1 MNRQVIARSVLAIL
15 ATAAAV
21 VGLASPARAGSIL
34 EGPHAELDRTNVEVD
49 DRVIVTIDGFEARVV
64 TISVCGNEG
73 RRGSADCNMVASKGL
88 RLDGD
93 GTATT
98 AQFGIAAPPVSCPC
112 IVRVASR
119 NSDEVSVVPI
129 NLSGHPM
136 GEVEDAGPGASIEDS
151 LAVTFDVEDVTSGFG
166 ESLRHELGGPGQYEV
181 TVTVKNRATVTLT
194 GITVTGDVGRR
205 ADEVASSFDFA
216 RLEPLGAG
224 ETWEQTIVV
233 DVPAP
238 TFGELHW
245 HGFVTRDGDTLTAT
259 ETITHRPWLLIGVVL
274 FLVLDVALLVGRWL
288 VHRHARKDD
297 DGPSDLPPMDDA
309 PEMELVGASR

>member
-1 MNRQVIARSVLAIL
+1 MNRHVVVRSAFALL

-21 VGLASPARAGSIL
+21 VGLAAPAVAGSIL
-34 EGPHAELDRTNVEVD
+34 VGPHAELDRANVEVD

-64 TISVCGNEG
+64 TISVCGNEA

-98 AQFGIAAPPVSCPC
+98 AQFGIAAPPVPCPC

-119 NSDEVSVVPI
+119 NADEVSVVPI

-136 GEVEDAGPGASIEDS
+136 GEIEDAGPGAAIEDT
-151 LAVTFDVEDVTSGFG
+151 LAVTFGVDDVTSGFG
-166 ESLRHELGGPGQYEV
+166 ESLRHELGGPGRYEV
-181 TVTVKNRATVTLT
+181 TVTVKNRSTVTLT
-194 GITVTGDVGRR
+194 GITVSGDVGRR
-205 ADEVASSFDFA
+205 ADEVASSFDFSG
-216 RLEPLGAG
+216 LEPLGAG
-224 ETWEQTIVV
+224 ETWEQTIRV

-245 HGFVTRDGDTLTAT
+245 HGFVTRDGDTLAAT
-259 ETITHRPWLLIGVVL
+259 ETITHRPWLLVGVVL
-274 FLVLDVALLVGRWL
+274 FLVLDIALLVGRWL
-288 VHRHARKDD
+288 VHRHARGDA
-297 DGPSDLPPMDDA
+297 DGPSGHPPMDEA
-309 PEMELVGASR
+309 PEMELVGVG

>member
-1 MNRQVIARSVLAIL
+1 MILRSFARCTLAAFVV
-15 ATAAAV
+15 ATSIVGV
-21 VGLASPARAGSIL
+21 VAPAFAGSFL
-34 EGPHAELDRTNVEVD
+34 VGPHAELDRTNVEVD

-98 AQFGIAAPPVSCPC
+98 AQFGISAPPVPCPC

-119 NSDEVSVVPI
+119 NADEVSVVPI
-129 NLSGHPM
+129 KLSGHPM
-136 GEVEDAGPGASIEDS
+136 GEVQDAGPGASIEDS

-166 ESLRHELGGPGQYEV
+166 ESLRHELGGPGRYEV
-181 TVTVKNRATVTLT
+181 TVTVKNRATVTLD
-194 GITVTGDVGRR
+194 GITVSGDIGRR
-205 ADEVASSFDFA
+205 DDEVAAAFDFS
-216 RLEPLGAG
+216 RLGPLPAG
-224 ETWEQTIVV
+224 NTWEQTIVV

-245 HGFVTRDGDTLTAT
+245 RGFVTRDGATLTAT
-259 ETITHRPWLLIGVVL
+259 ETLTHRPWLLIGVVL
-274 FLVLDVALLVGRWL
+274 FLVLDIALLVGRWL
-288 VHRHARKDD
+288 VHRHARNDD
-297 DGPSDLPPMDDA
+297 HEPPADLVDET
-309 PEMELVGASR
+309 PELELVGAP